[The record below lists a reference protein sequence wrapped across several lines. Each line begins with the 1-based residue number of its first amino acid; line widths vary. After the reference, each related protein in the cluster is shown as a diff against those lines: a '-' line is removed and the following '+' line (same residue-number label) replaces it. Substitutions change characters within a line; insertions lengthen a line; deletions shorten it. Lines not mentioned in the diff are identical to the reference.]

1 MSSMRSS
8 TASPVQQRSFWQ
20 TTVPPGHTYR
30 DRPLPE
36 RADVVVIGS
45 GYTGLT
51 AALHLARDG
60 ARVTVL
66 ERETLGW
73 GASTRNGGIFHSGL
87 RYGRADLQRRY
98 GAELGWRLHRAA
110 ADAFDTAE
118 RFIADE
124 GIACDYVR
132 CGQLVLAWAPAHV
145 ARLNLEA
152 AELTGDGLP
161 AHFVPRASL
170 RDEIGTDFYPAGL
183 LEERA
188 GGLNPAGYLAGIV
201 ERAAA
206 AGVDLH
212 EGTPAIA
219 LEQGDGT
226 GAVTV
231 RTPRGSIV
239 AADVVLATNG
249 YTDRLVPFVAARL
262 IPIGSYIVVTDPL
275 DPGLARELSPRGR
288 VFYDTKNFLY
298 YWRLTP
304 DMRMLFGG
312 RASFVPT
319 TVARTAAI
327 LSRAMRRVH
336 PQLAD
341 ARIAYAWGGNVGF
354 TFDRMP
360 HIGRVGRVTYAL
372 GYCGSGVA
380 MATYFG
386 TVVAAMLSRGS
397 EHAVERSPFEEI
409 PHPGAPVAAAYR
421 GRPWFLPLAGEA
433 FRLQDV
439 LSRGRQGA

>member
-1 MSSMRSS
+1 MRSS
-8 TASPVQQRSFWQ
+8 TASPVKQRSFWQ
-20 TTVPPGHTYR
+20 TTVPAGHTYR

-36 RADVVVIGS
+36 RADAVVIGS

-73 GASTRNGGIFHSGL
+73 GASTRNGGIFHAGL

-132 CGQLVLAWAPAHV
+132 CGQLLLAWAPAHV

-188 GGLNPAGYLAGIV
+188 GGLNPARYLAGIV

-239 AADVVLATNG
+239 ATDVVLATNG

-380 MATYFG
+380 MATCFG
-386 TVVAAMLSRGS
+386 TVVAGMLSRGS

-409 PHPGAPVAAAYR
+409 PHPGAPVTAAYR
-421 GRPWFLPLAGEA
+421 GRPWFLPIAGEA